1 MPDRHWLLA
10 LAALSL
16 AAPGCA
22 MCQNTYDYCGPVIAP
37 DGQMC
42 DFRARRGSILAGM
55 PVEVVS
61 QQTLPDD
68 GATIVLEGAAVSG
81 QRGMPR
87 RPHLAHSTSSPPRA
101 VATRQGASH
110 VHGRPSPPIRR

>member
-1 MPDRHWLLA
+1 MADRHWLLA

-68 GATIVLEGAAVSG
+68 GATIALEGAALLG
-81 QRGMPR
+81 GGMPR
-87 RPHLAHSTSSPPRA
+87 RPHRAHSRSSPARA
-101 VATRQGASH
+101 VATRWGASH
-110 VHGRPSPPIRR
+110 VHGRSSPPIGR